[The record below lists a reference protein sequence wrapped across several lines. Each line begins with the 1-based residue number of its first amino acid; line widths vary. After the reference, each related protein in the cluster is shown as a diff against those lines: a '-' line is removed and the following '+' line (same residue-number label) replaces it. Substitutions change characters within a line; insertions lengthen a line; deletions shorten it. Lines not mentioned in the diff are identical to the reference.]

1 VRVVLADDWPLWRE
15 GVSRLLLEAGFD
27 VVGQAGDA
35 SELLQVA
42 GRAQPDVAV
51 IDIRMPPGGDDD
63 GLRAALELRARRPEM
78 GILLLSQY
86 SESWYL
92 TQLLSLGGRGIG
104 YVLKDRVLDAA
115 EFTDAV
121 TRVGSGGLALDPTVV
136 QGLVKRQQDALLRL
150 TDRER
155 AVIALMAQGRSNQ
168 AISDHLFL
176 GPRTVETYVHSI
188 FLKLDLLPSPDDH
201 RRVLAVLAYLRGRH

>member
-15 GVSRLLLEAGFD
+15 GVSRVLLEAGFD

-42 GRAQPDVAV
+42 GRTQPDVAV
-51 IDIRMPPGGDDD
+51 IDIRMPPRRDDD

-86 SESWYL
+86 TEPWYV
-92 TQLLSLGGRGIG
+92 TQLLTLGGRGIG

-121 TRVGSGGLALDPTVV
+121 TRVGSGGLALDPAVV
-136 QGLVKRQQDALLRL
+136 QSLVKRQQDALLSL
-150 TDRER
+150 TTRER

-168 AISDHLFL
+168 AISERLFL
-176 GPRTVETYVHSI
+176 GPRTVESHVHSI
-188 FLKLDLLPSPDDH
+188 FSKLELLPSADDH
-201 RRVLAVLAYLRGRH
+201 RRVLAVLAYLRGGR

>member
-35 SELLQVA
+35 PELLRVA
-42 GRAQPDVAV
+42 GGTQPDVAV

-86 SESWYL
+86 SDSWYV

-121 TRVGSGGLALDPTVV
+121 TRVGSGGLALDPAVV
-136 QGLVKRQQDALLRL
+136 QSLVKRQQDALLSL
-150 TDRER
+150 TVRER

-168 AISDHLFL
+168 AISDRLFL
-176 GPRTVETYVHSI
+176 GPRTVESHVHSI
-188 FLKLDLLPSPDDH
+188 FSKLDLLPSVDDH
-201 RRVLAVLAYLRGRH
+201 RRVLAVLEYLRGRP

>member
-1 VRVVLADDWPLWRE
+1 MLADDWPLWRE

-42 GRAQPDVAV
+42 ARTRPDVAV

-63 GLRAALELRARRPEM
+63 GLRAGLQLRTQRPEM

-86 SESWYL
+86 SEWWYVA
-92 TQLLSLGGRGIG
+92 QLLSLGGRGIG
-104 YVLKDRVLDAA
+104 YVLKDRVLDVA

-121 TRVGSGGLALDPTVV
+121 IRVGSGGLALDPAVV
-136 QGLVKRQQDALLRL
+136 QCLVTRQQDALLTL
-150 TDRER
+150 TERER

-168 AISDHLFL
+168 AISDRLFL
-176 GPRTVETYVHSI
+176 GPRTVESHVHSI
-188 FLKLDLLPSPDDH
+188 FLKLDLLPSADDH
-201 RRVLAVLAYLRGRH
+201 RRVLAVLAYLRGNR

>member
-1 VRVVLADDWPLWRE
+1 MRVVLADDWPLWRE

-35 SELLQVA
+35 SELLQIA
-42 GRAQPDVAV
+42 ARTQPDVAV

-63 GLRAALELRARRPEM
+63 GLRAAVELRARRPKM

-86 SESWYL
+86 SDSWYVA
-92 TQLLSLGGRGIG
+92 QLLSLGGRGVG

-121 TRVGSGGLALDPTVV
+121 TRVGSGGLALDPAVV
-136 QGLVKRQQDALLRL
+136 QSLVKRQQDALLSL
-150 TDRER
+150 TMRER

-168 AISDHLFL
+168 AISDRLFL
-176 GPRTVETYVHSI
+176 GPRTVESHVHSI
-188 FLKLDLLPSPDDH
+188 FSKLELLPSADDH
-201 RRVLAVLAYLRGRH
+201 RRVLAVLAYLRGGR